1 MATYKIY
8 DDGEWVPLAQ
18 GPRGVQGP
26 QGPAGVGLSIQGE
39 LDSTNDLPAVGDP
52 GDAWLID
59 GDLWAWGEE
68 NQTWS
73 NAGPVGTPGEPGAPG
88 EPGTTDYNELDNKPT
103 LGGAAALNVGT
114 TTGTVAAGDDSRL
127 TNSRTPTSHGNE
139 AHSSTF
145 VDAAGAAA
153 AAPVQSVASKTGAVT
168 LANTDISGL
177 GGAAVL
183 NVGTTAGTV
192 AAGDDSRITG
202 AVAAST
208 LTTNGDVL
216 TRAAGVPARITRA
229 DLAADTAFTSAFAA
243 ISGQYAVNVVAASG
257 ATETLPATHSAHRV
271 TMDEACEFT
280 FTNPT
285 AAGHTFMLLLSGAFV
300 PTFPAS
306 VDWSGGAPTYAT
318 PSLFVFT
325 TMNTGTDWL
334 GSLVGSGFA

>member
-1 MATYKIY
+1 MPTYRVY
-8 DDGEWVPLAQ
+8 DEGSGEWVTLFR
-18 GPRGVQGP
+18 GPRGVAGP
-26 QGPAGVGLSIQGE
+26 QGPAGVGLSIQGS
-39 LDSTNDLPAVGDP
+39 LDSTDDLPETGDP

-59 GDLWAWGEE
+59 GSLWAWAEDDQE
-68 NQTWS
+68 WVD
-73 NAGPVGTPGEPGAPG
+73 AGPVGTPGEPGEPGAPG
-88 EPGTTDYNELDNKPT
+88 TPGEPGEPGAPGTPGEPGEQGEIGPPGPPGTTDYTELDNLPT
-103 LGGAAALNVGT
+103 LGDSAAL
-114 TTGTVAAGDDSRL
+114 D
-127 TNSRTPTSHGNE
+127 
-139 AHSSTF
+139 
-145 VDAAGAAA
+145 
-153 AAPVQSVASKTGAVT
+153 
-168 LANTDISGL
+168 
-177 GGAAVL
+177 
-183 NVGTTAGTV
+183 VGTTAGTV

-216 TRAAGVPARITRA
+216 TRASGVPARITRA

-243 ISGQYAVNVVAASG
+243 ISGQYAVNTVAASG

-285 AAGHTFMLLLSGAFV
+285 AAGHTFVLLLSGAFT
-300 PTFPAS
+300 PTFPNS
-306 VDWSGGAPTYAT
+306 VDWAGGTAPAYAT